1 MKTAV
6 CAHLALMLVRSL
18 PTFTCK
24 NDMAWFNRQS
34 YQRQNCLELSLKFL
48 KCTTCFCYVLLLENS
63 FYLINIVCLEC
74 PKHFMLYHIVVFC
87 FMFFVLFLFSFFSF
101 CFVLLFVLLCFAF
114 DFGKSFYWSHR
125 VWNAPKHFLFCFV
138 VLCCFVFCF
147 VLLCFLFW
155 KPVFLLVSVRARRY
169 SQKNINDIMFHIAR
183 YQ

>member
-1 MKTAV
+1 MIWRDSIA
-6 CAHLALMLVRSL
+6 SL
-18 PTFTCK
+18 IK
-24 NDMAWFNRQS
+24 DKIAWNWVQM
-34 YQRQNCLELSLKFL
+34 

-125 VWNAPKHFLFCFV
+125 VWNAQNI
-138 VLCCFVFCF
+138 FCF
-147 VLLCFLFW
+147 VLLCYVVLCFVLFCFAFCFGNQFFYW
-155 KPVFLLVSVRARRY
+155 FQLGPG
-169 SQKNINDIMFHIAR
+169 DIAKKISTI
-183 YQ
+183 